1 MHKFPKIQTV
11 YLRDPENKY
20 KTLLEGQWALPEFEY
35 LKDNTWVF
43 TEKIDGTNIRV
54 MWDGITVRFGGRT
67 DKAQIPTFL
76 YDRLQDLFPA
86 STFSSIFPP
95 DEQDG
100 IEKLYDVCFYGEGY
114 GARIQKG
121 GGKYIPDGV
130 DFILFDV
137 KVGDWWLR
145 RPDVEEVGDNFG
157 VSLVPIIGRG
167 CLEDAVELARRGFN
181 SHVASDHT
189 MIAEGLVMR
198 PKVDLCN
205 RRGDRIIAKIKYKD
219 FRREK

>member
-1 MHKFPKIQTV
+1 MHKYPKIQTV

-43 TEKIDGTNIRV
+43 TEKVDGTNIRV
-54 MWDGITVRFGGRT
+54 MWDGLGVRFGGRT
-67 DKAQIPTFL
+67 DKAQIPAFL
-76 YDRLQDLFPA
+76 YDRLQDLFPGSSLA
-86 STFSSIFPP
+86 SVFPP

-100 IEKLYDVCFYGEGY
+100 IEVLYDVCLYGEGY

-121 GGKYIPDGV
+121 GGNYNPDGV

-137 KVGDWWLR
+137 KVGNWWLKR
-145 RPDVEEVGDNFG
+145 EDIEDVANRFNIDA
-157 VSLVPIIGRG
+157 VPILGRG
-167 CLEDAVELARRGFN
+167 TLEEAVTWMQGSGEL
-181 SHVASDHT
+181 SEVASAK
-189 MIAEGLVMR
+189 ILAEGFVMR
-198 PKVDLCN
+198 PEVDLCN
-205 RRGDRIIAKIKYKD
+205 RQGNRIIAKIKYKD